1 VIALSAYRSVDLL
14 EVADCLLPITP
25 FTETSGSYVNAAG
38 TVQSF
43 NGVVRPLGDARP
55 AWKVLRVLA
64 NQLQL
69 PGFDQEHSEQVRAQA
84 LAADVGAAMSRRV
97 QTTGSADAGAVNAV
111 GQGSSSTS
119 GSVDG
124 SPVVLERIA
133 DVPIHFSDAIVRRA
147 ESLQSTRD
155 AAAPTARMNAA
166 TLARV
171 GVAAGSPVRLFQ
183 TGGEEVL
190 LKATLD
196 DEVADGAVRVA
207 AAHAST
213 AALAA
218 LGGAISVERA

>member
-1 VIALSAYRSVDLL
+1 VIALSAYRSADLL

-69 PGFDQEHSEQVRAQA
+69 PGFDQEHPEQVRAQA
-84 LAADVGAAMSRRV
+84 LAADVGAAISRRV
-97 QTTGSADAGAVNAV
+97 QTTGSADAGAVSAI
-111 GQGSSSTS
+111 GQGSISSA
-119 GSVDG
+119 SVDG
-124 SPVVLERIA
+124 GAVVLERIA

-183 TGGEEVL
+183 TGGEEIL
-190 LKATLD
+190 LKAMLD